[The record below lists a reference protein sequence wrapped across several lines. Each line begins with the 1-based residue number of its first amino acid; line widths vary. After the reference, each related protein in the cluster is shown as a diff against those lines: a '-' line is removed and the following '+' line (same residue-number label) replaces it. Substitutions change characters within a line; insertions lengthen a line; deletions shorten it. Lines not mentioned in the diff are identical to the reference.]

1 MQSGQLVSCYRYRL
15 VDRAAVPEVLA
26 PTWVRAFRY
35 HTGKPHLFL
44 LSGSGASAH
53 TLPVRWAFMRV
64 SNVLLSKI
72 RERTPSPGPL
82 AHSDFVFEGMLSSDS
97 CRSSF

>member
-1 MQSGQLVSCYRYRL
+1 MPPG
-15 VDRAAVPEVLA
+15 DRAAVPEALA
-26 PTWVRAFRY
+26 PTWHRAFRY

-64 SNVLLSKI
+64 SNVLLSRI

-82 AHSDFVFEGMLSSDS
+82 GQRFCFRGKSYVAFRLAFVSLEDGSSA
-97 CRSSF
+97 C